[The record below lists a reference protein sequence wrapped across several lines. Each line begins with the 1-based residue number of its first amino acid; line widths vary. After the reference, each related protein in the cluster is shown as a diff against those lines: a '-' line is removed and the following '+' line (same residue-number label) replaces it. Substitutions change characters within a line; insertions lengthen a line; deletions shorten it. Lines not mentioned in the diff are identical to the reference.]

1 MPLRRYEAMY
11 ILDPETTDEA
21 LEPIVEKYKKVVTDM
36 GGIVGETGKWDQG
49 RRRLAYPI
57 RGQREGLYI
66 LMNFEADTEVPKEL
80 DRVFKISDEIF
91 RHIIVRYEEPK
102 ERPTRKK
109 RAALAEAA
117 LTETVSS
124 QDE

>member
-1 MPLRRYEAMY
+1 MPFRRYEAMY
-11 ILDPETTDEA
+11 IVDPETEDEK
-21 LEPIVEKYKKVVTDM
+21 LEPIIEKYKKIVTDM
-36 GGIVGETGKWDQG
+36 GGTVGETGKWDQG
-49 RRRLAYPI
+49 RRRMAYAI

-66 LMNFEADTEVPKEL
+66 LMNFESDTEVPKEL

-109 RAALAEAA
+109 KAALAEAEKA
-117 LTETVSS
+117 QTS
-124 QDE
+124 